1 MLKCTLSQGQVKW
14 IKKKQ
19 QQKNLFVVLIQVN
32 VCKNGERK
40 KLIKNSIRPLPYS
53 WKSKET
59 LRHLIHVQ
67 SWTGVER
74 MFLYNQ
80 TVALI
85 GTHVE
90 LQVNHISLLVTN

>member
-14 IKKKQ
+14 IKKK

-40 KLIKNSIRPLPYS
+40 KRIKNSIGPLPYS